1 MLRHLPFFEALADTA
16 EDTPEWAALTAGLGV
31 LRLVDEW
38 REEGSVSRLRARPTA
53 VAIEQVALGRPA
65 RTVLQGIVNVLTGQD
80 APSLDLLTPRLFAYG
95 RSLELDGRYALAADV
110 YATVVSHEPA
120 AEHTDLTIDTYMRL
134 GYCLRVLGRFDEAG
148 AAYGAAKQL
157 STLSG
162 DTVKALRGRVADAN
176 LALARGNLPVAA
188 AILEET
194 IQAAE
199 GDALHDVRMIALHD
213 RAVVA
218 FHAGKVEDAVRIAF
232 QALEGT
238 RAPMARDRLL
248 SDIAAMWVQ
257 LGVRRAAR
265 DAFLILL
272 ATAQEQYT
280 RWLATV
286 NLMDLAA
293 LDGVE
298 VAFEQYRRELAA
310 AALPADLAASSQL
323 VAGQGYR
330 LLGRTT
336 AARRALTRAA
346 ELAEQHQ
353 LHRVSF
359 EAEEALAALEQG
371 ERRTAEASQEPPES
385 LRAIAT
391 ALTAMRELATAS

>member
-1 MLRHLPFFEALADTA
+1 M
-16 EDTPEWAALTAGLGV
+16 TAGLGV
-31 LRLVDEW
+31 LRLVDDW
-38 REEGSVSRLRARPTA
+38 MSEGAVTRLRARPA
-53 VAIEQVALGRPA
+53 VLAVEQVELGRPA
-65 RTVLQGIVNVLTGQD
+65 RTVLQGIVNLLT
-80 APSLDLLTPRLFAYG
+80 AAETPSLDLLTPRLFAYG

-110 YATVVSHEPA
+110 YETVAGYANPV
-120 AEHTDLTIDTYMRL
+120 EHADLTIDTHMRL
-134 GYCLRVLGRFDEAG
+134 GYCLRVLGRFDEASI
-148 AAYGAAKQL
+148 AYGAAKQL
-157 STLSG
+157 SAMSG

-176 LALARGNLPVAA
+176 LALARGNLPAAA

-218 FHAGKVEDAVRIAF
+218 FHAGTVEDAVRLAF
-232 QALEGT
+232 QSLEGT

-248 SDIAAMWVQ
+248 SDIAAMWVE
-257 LGVRRAAR
+257 LGVRAAAR

-286 NLMDLAA
+286 NLMELAA
-293 LDGVE
+293 LDGIE
-298 VAFEQYRRELAA
+298 VAFEQYRRELATV
-310 AALPADLAASSQL
+310 ALPADLAASSQL
-323 VAGQGYR
+323 VAGQGYL
-330 LLGRTT
+330 LLGRAT

-353 LHRVSF
+353 LHRISF
-359 EAEEALAALEQG
+359 ETEQALEELERG
-371 ERRTAEASQEPPES
+371 ERRAARASMDPPES
-385 LRAIAT
+385 LREIAST
-391 ALTAMRELATAS
+391 LTTMRELATTR